1 MIVDILDFAGTIM
14 VLTAAFLFSMKKA
27 YKPKIRLT
35 AFSFFL
41 GSNFV
46 WIPMGFIVGL
56 PWFLLTQGILV
67 VLNIKG
73 VIVCYREWQKNLII
87 DEYTEWTAEDA
98 LEFMNI

>member
-1 MIVDILDFAGTIM
+1 MIVNILDFCGTVM

-27 YKPKIRLT
+27 YKPKIRLI
-35 AFSFFL
+35 AFSCFL

-67 VLNIKG
+67 VLNTKG
-73 VIVCYREWQKNLII
+73 IVICYKEWQKSLFV
-87 DEYTEWTAEDA
+87 DEYVVWTAEDA